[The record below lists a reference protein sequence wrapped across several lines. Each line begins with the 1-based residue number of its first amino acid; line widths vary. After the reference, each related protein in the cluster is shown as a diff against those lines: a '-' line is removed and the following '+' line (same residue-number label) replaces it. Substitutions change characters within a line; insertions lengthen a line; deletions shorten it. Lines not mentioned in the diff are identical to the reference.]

1 MFPFDQRDLVFTLMR
16 STWEKA
22 FMKREAL
29 GLKVAD
35 GRSLEGLVA
44 MALGLVAMA

>member
-16 STWEKA
+16 STLERA
-22 FMKREAL
+22 FMKEEAL
-29 GLKVAD
+29 GLGVAD

-44 MALGLVAMA
+44 MALRLA